1 MQQENRSYESLKK
14 RLKKQRFTHNLA
26 GKYYGSLYQKLT
38 IPTIVITGLVSMGGF
53 LASSEILS
61 DEVKNGFTITVG
73 ILGSISTIIQS
84 ILHSCE
90 YATKKKMFEQAA
102 DDYDKLLTKLEFLYL
117 QSQSQPETHSETN
130 ETLDFNNE
138 LTTFEE
144 EILNIKNK
152 CIYLPPLSIIEKW
165 RKHKKSSNYDTHS
178 LCENIHIPSENDSLL
193 PQDNDHNHNHN
204 HNHNHKRNHKRN
216 TQQMRV

>member
-1 MQQENRSYESLKK
+1 MFHQENRSYESLKK

-84 ILHSCE
+84 VLHSCE

-102 DDYDKLLTKLEFLYL
+102 DDYDKLLTKLNFLYL
-117 QSQSQPETHSETN
+117 QSQSGTAESLN
-130 ETLDFNNE
+130 FNNE
-138 LTTFEE
+138 LATFEE

-165 RKHKKSSNYDTHS
+165 RTHKNSPNYESHSMCESTHR
-178 LCENIHIPSENDSLL
+178 PSENDNLL
-193 PQDNDHNHNHN
+193 LNENSNKN
-204 HNHNHKRNHKRN
+204 KCE
-216 TQQMRV
+216 VYI

>member
-1 MQQENRSYESLKK
+1 MQQENRSYENLKK

-38 IPTIVITGLVSMGGF
+38 IPTIIITGLVSMGGF

-73 ILGSISTIIQS
+73 VLGSISTIIQS

-102 DDYDKLLTKLEFLYL
+102 DDYDKLLTKVDFLYL
-117 QSQSQPETHSETN
+117 QSQTGTTESLN
-130 ETLDFNNE
+130 FNIE
-138 LTTFEE
+138 LATFEE

-165 RKHKKSSNYDTHS
+165 RAHKNSPNYDAHS
-178 LCENIHIPSENDSLL
+178 LCENTHTPSENDNLL
-193 PQDNDHNHNHN
+193 SNENSNKN
-204 HNHNHKRNHKRN
+204 KYE
-216 TQQMRV
+216 VYI

>member
-1 MQQENRSYESLKK
+1 MPHENRSYESLKI
-14 RLKKQRFTHNLA
+14 RLKKQRYTHNLS

-38 IPTIVITGLVSMGGF
+38 LPTIVITGLVSMGGF

-84 ILHSCE
+84 VLHSCE

-102 DDYDKLLTKLEFLYL
+102 DDYDKLLTKLNFLYL
-117 QSQSQPETHSETN
+117 KSQSGSTDSLN
-130 ETLDFNNE
+130 FNRE
-138 LTTFEE
+138 IVTFEE

-165 RKHKKSSNYDTHS
+165 TKHKNSKKYDAHS
-178 LCENIHIPSENDSLL
+178 LCESIHFPSENDSLIL
-193 PQDNDHNHNHN
+193 KGNNNST
-204 HNHNHKRNHKRN
+204 REEYI
-216 TQQMRV
+216 

>member
-1 MQQENRSYESLKK
+1 MQQENRNYESLKK

-61 DEVKNGFTITVG
+61 DEVKNAFTITVG

-84 ILHSCE
+84 VLHSCE

-102 DDYDKLLTKLEFLYL
+102 DDYDKLLTKLNFLYF
-117 QSQSQPETHSETN
+117 QSCSATN
-130 ETLDFNNE
+130 ESLNFISE
-138 LTTFEE
+138 LSTFEE
-144 EILNIKNK
+144 EILDIKNK

-165 RKHKKSSNYDTHS
+165 IAHKNSSNYDAHS
-178 LCENIHIPSENDSLL
+178 FCENIHTLSENDRLL
-193 PQDNDHNHNHN
+193 LNQNND
-204 HNHNHKRNHKRN
+204 KSKWE
-216 TQQMRV
+216 VYI

>member
-84 ILHSCE
+84 VLHSCE

-102 DDYDKLLTKLEFLYL
+102 DDYDKLLTKLDFLYL
-117 QSQSQPETHSETN
+117 QSQTGTN
-130 ETLDFNNE
+130 ESLNFNNE
-138 LTTFEE
+138 LATFEE
-144 EILNIKNK
+144 EILDIKNK

-165 RKHKKSSNYDTHS
+165 RAHKNSPNYDAHS
-178 LCENIHIPSENDSLL
+178 LCENIHAPSENDSLL
-193 PQDNDHNHNHN
+193 PQINNQN
-204 HNHNHKRNHKRN
+204 RN

>member
-1 MQQENRSYESLKK
+1 MPQENKSYKGLKN

-38 IPTIVITGLVSMGGF
+38 VPTIVITGVVSMGGF

-61 DEVKNGFTITVG
+61 DEVKKCFTITVG

-102 DDYDKLLTKLEFLYL
+102 DEYDKLLTKLEFFYL
-117 QSQSQPETHSETN
+117 QSQSGTN
-130 ETLDFNNE
+130 ESLNFSNE
-138 LTTFEE
+138 LATFEK
-144 EILNIKNK
+144 EILTIKNK
-152 CIYLPPLSIIEKW
+152 CMYLPPLSIIEKW
-165 RKHKKSSNYDTHS
+165 VAHKNSPNYQTHS
-178 LCENIHIPSENDSLL
+178 PCENIYTSSENDSLL
-193 PQDNDHNHNHN
+193 PQNNNN
-204 HNHNHKRNHKRN
+204 NRN
-216 TQQMRV
+216 TQQIRV